1 MVELLKQGQYVP
13 VTMEDQVIAIFTATN
28 GLMDD
33 VSVEN
38 IRRFEAELIAFMKD
52 KKADV
57 RKEIA
62 EKKAIDDELK
72 AKLVAAVGEFKKGFI
87 A

>member
-1 MVELLKQGQYVP
+1 MTVNDSKTIKSLKEETRHLIQIVGMQYLEISAQKDLLAK
-13 VTMEDQVIAIFTATN
+13 TFKM
-28 GLMDD
+28 
-33 VSVEN
+33 
-38 IRRFEAELIAFMKD
+38 IAFMKD